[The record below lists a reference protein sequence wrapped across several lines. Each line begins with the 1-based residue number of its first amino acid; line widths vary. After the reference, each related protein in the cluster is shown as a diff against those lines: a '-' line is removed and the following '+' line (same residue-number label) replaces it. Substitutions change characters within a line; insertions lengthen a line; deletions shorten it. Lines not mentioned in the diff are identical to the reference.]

1 MHLRSLT
8 GTTAISLFAAMV
20 GLCALLGLMIFL
32 TNQAF
37 AQSNSA
43 PDFGATTATRSVDE
57 YTGSNVLND
66 RPWYGNIGDPVTAT
80 DADNDKLTYSIKNTR
95 TSPFYI
101 DRDNGQLQV
110 GTPLD
115 YETGSSYSVTVVATD
130 PSRASDKITVTITVS
145 DVEEAG
151 TVSFYWERP
160 QVSTALKAT
169 LADGDGNITSESW
182 QWSKADNRNGTF
194 ANISSAASDT
204 YTPVAVDIGKYLK
217 VTVNYNDGNGTGK
230 TASAVS
236 RSAVRAVPSSNNTPV
251 YNLNHSGGY
260 RCPNGVDA
268 DYCLSVPRKSPIGAN
283 IYYPGG
289 ASDPDRADD
298 LRYTLEGTDKDSF
311 SIDHSNGN
319 LYTEISFNDVEDSQD
334 YLVTVRAS
342 DETGASATANIK
354 LKPSGSKTSPVVKG
368 PKNITYPENG
378 TWQLA
383 TYTAYNRR
391 GGQDVALRGWI
402 ISVQPG
408 GGDGDFFDIDDNGVL
423 YFTQPPDFDDP
434 ADDNGDNVYS
444 FSVHVYDTNPPRG
457 QRPGQSFY
465 SVSVR
470 VVNVDE
476 DLEING
482 PTSVDYA
489 EKGTDPV
496 HTYTVTGAEGPVS
509 WSLEGG
515 DSNLFS
521 IDNNGTLSFNDSP
534 NYEEPFDS
542 SDAPSD
548 QNDYLL
554 SIVVTDG
561 GSTSKL
567 EPVRIMVTNVNEPPA
582 FPESEDGR
590 RTVSEDAGANEDIGD
605 PITAEDPDGDGLT
618 YTLGGTDALSFDID
632 PYTGQL
638 KTAAELDF
646 ETQTSYSLTVAVTD
660 GRDAAGNT
668 DDLADDTINVTITV
682 TGANEAPAIIG
693 ESTIDYPETS
703 TLPVYDYSATDPEN
717 DAVTWSLKEVDDY
730 DDLSIDSATGVL
742 TFDSPPDYE
751 DSSNPDHQYQ
761 VTVVATDTNS
771 NSSEL
776 DVTINVTP
784 VNDPPVITYNGNTG
798 AQTISYDENGT
809 SAVAT
814 IIATDQE
821 NNPIEWKLLGT
832 DAGDLSISNAGVLSF
847 NASPDYE
854 TPVDDDTNNA
864 YEITVEAKDG
874 TNTAIMDVTVN
885 VGNVDEKPVVTG
897 NAGPSVVEG
906 STDTI
911 ASYGATDPEEGQITW
926 LNPTGADGSLFEIAA
941 GGELSFKAAPDYES
955 PGSAN
960 GSNVYQV
967 TVNASD
973 DANTGSLAVTVTVV
987 DNNEAI
993 VREGTWTTDIN
1004 YPENSNTT
1012 VATYAASDP
1021 EGENINWDLNGN
1033 DDDKLSISSAGVLTF
1048 NTIPNFE
1055 SAADDNTDNVYEI
1068 TVVASD
1074 GINKETQD
1082 VRITV
1087 TNINEAPVLTFVRE
1101 VTFAEGGTGTVVT
1114 FEVTDPDANATITWS
1129 LSGDDVDDFNDLT
1142 KPTNE
1147 PMKGELTFKNVPD
1160 REDPTDAD
1168 TNSEYKITVT
1178 ATDEGGLDDEMDVTV
1193 VVSNEDETPN
1203 ISGPTEF
1210 EYLENA
1216 HHTAA
1221 TYNAVD
1227 PEDDDI
1233 TWTLLGHD
1241 EGLFTLNPL
1250 PPGAS
1255 TALLTFRSAPDF
1267 ETKRDHDTNNVYE
1280 VTIQA
1285 KDDNP
1290 DHVQNRDVKITV
1302 TDVNETPVIDA
1313 LTPEDYLENGTGD
1326 VADFSATD
1334 PDDGDTIEWS
1344 LSGDD
1349 DEYFSIH
1356 EDTGVLTFNDPTD
1369 YEFEVDGSQ
1378 KNVYSI
1384 TVQASDD
1391 EFMASLDVTVT
1402 VTGVD
1407 ETPVISGE
1415 TDLIISG
1422 HTFEYAENGTDLL
1435 HTFTAPDPERATII
1449 WKLDGADRDDFTI
1462 DGGVL

>member
-521 IDNNGTLSFNDSP
+521 IDSNGALSFNDSP

-567 EPVRIMVTNVNEPPA
+567 EPIRVMVTNVNEPPA

-590 RTVSEDAGANEDIGD
+590 RTVSEDV
-605 PITAEDPDGDGLT
+605 
-618 YTLGGTDALSFDID
+618 GG
-632 PYTGQL
+632 
-638 KTAAELDF
+638 
-646 ETQTSYSLTVAVTD
+646 
-660 GRDAAGNT
+660 R
-668 DDLADDTINVTITV
+668 
-682 TGANEAPAIIG
+682 
-693 ESTIDYPETS
+693 
-703 TLPVYDYSATDPEN
+703 
-717 DAVTWSLKEVDDY
+717 
-730 DDLSIDSATGVL
+730 
-742 TFDSPPDYE
+742 
-751 DSSNPDHQYQ
+751 
-761 VTVVATDTNS
+761 
-771 NSSEL
+771 
-776 DVTINVTP
+776 
-784 VNDPPVITYNGNTG
+784 
-798 AQTISYDENGT
+798 
-809 SAVAT
+809 
-814 IIATDQE
+814 
-821 NNPIEWKLLGT
+821 
-832 DAGDLSISNAGVLSF
+832 
-847 NASPDYE
+847 
-854 TPVDDDTNNA
+854 
-864 YEITVEAKDG
+864 
-874 TNTAIMDVTVN
+874 
-885 VGNVDEKPVVTG
+885 
-897 NAGPSVVEG
+897 
-906 STDTI
+906 
-911 ASYGATDPEEGQITW
+911 
-926 LNPTGADGSLFEIAA
+926 
-941 GGELSFKAAPDYES
+941 
-955 PGSAN
+955 
-960 GSNVYQV
+960 
-967 TVNASD
+967 
-973 DANTGSLAVTVTVV
+973 
-987 DNNEAI
+987 
-993 VREGTWTTDIN
+993 
-1004 YPENSNTT
+1004 
-1012 VATYAASDP
+1012 
-1021 EGENINWDLNGN
+1021 
-1033 DDDKLSISSAGVLTF
+1033 
-1048 NTIPNFE
+1048 
-1055 SAADDNTDNVYEI
+1055 
-1068 TVVASD
+1068 
-1074 GINKETQD
+1074 
-1082 VRITV
+1082 
-1087 TNINEAPVLTFVRE
+1087 
-1101 VTFAEGGTGTVVT
+1101 
-1114 FEVTDPDANATITWS
+1114 
-1129 LSGDDVDDFNDLT
+1129 
-1142 KPTNE
+1142 
-1147 PMKGELTFKNVPD
+1147 
-1160 REDPTDAD
+1160 
-1168 TNSEYKITVT
+1168 
-1178 ATDEGGLDDEMDVTV
+1178 
-1193 VVSNEDETPN
+1193 
-1203 ISGPTEF
+1203 
-1210 EYLENA
+1210 
-1216 HHTAA
+1216 
-1221 TYNAVD
+1221 
-1227 PEDDDI
+1227 
-1233 TWTLLGHD
+1233 
-1241 EGLFTLNPL
+1241 
-1250 PPGAS
+1250 
-1255 TALLTFRSAPDF
+1255 
-1267 ETKRDHDTNNVYE
+1267 
-1280 VTIQA
+1280 
-1285 KDDNP
+1285 
-1290 DHVQNRDVKITV
+1290 
-1302 TDVNETPVIDA
+1302 
-1313 LTPEDYLENGTGD
+1313 
-1326 VADFSATD
+1326 
-1334 PDDGDTIEWS
+1334 
-1344 LSGDD
+1344 
-1349 DEYFSIH
+1349 
-1356 EDTGVLTFNDPTD
+1356 
-1369 YEFEVDGSQ
+1369 
-1378 KNVYSI
+1378 
-1384 TVQASDD
+1384 
-1391 EFMASLDVTVT
+1391 
-1402 VTGVD
+1402 
-1407 ETPVISGE
+1407 
-1415 TDLIISG
+1415 
-1422 HTFEYAENGTDLL
+1422 
-1435 HTFTAPDPERATII
+1435 
-1449 WKLDGADRDDFTI
+1449 
-1462 DGGVL
+1462 